1 VNTVRTVSDAKRD
14 FFQAFPRPVN
24 SVFRRVV
31 DELLVEMHLLTVNQ
45 TFAYDPVFALGA
57 ITAYD
62 RFMAGYE
69 PEAERDR
76 ILPALC
82 GAVHLNA
89 EQMRHDASTL
99 AELAMR
105 SPTEVKQ
112 FLTTLET
119 SADLEPLTST
129 IRSVAANDKFK
140 YSRLFAIG
148 IFTLLE
154 SADPNTMSDNDK
166 RQELIKQVGDA
177 LNLGEEKL
185 SKDLDLY
192 RSNLE
197 KVEQARQMMKDLVEA
212 ERKKK
217 EQKKNPPKVDDAA
230 HTAEAPQDSVNSN
243 SNGSSEGET
252 NTGANSEANQ

>member
-14 FFQAFPRPVN
+14 FFQAFPRPIN
-24 SVFRRVV
+24 SVYRRVV

-45 TFAYDPVFALGA
+45 TFTYDPVFALGA

-62 RFMAGYE
+62 RFMLGYE
-69 PEAERDR
+69 PEAERER
-76 ILPALC
+76 ILPAIC

-105 SPTEVKQ
+105 SPSDVKQ
-112 FLTTLET
+112 FLTALTTTEN
-119 SADLEPLTST
+119 LEPLAGT
-129 IRSVAANDKFK
+129 INAIAANPKFK

-154 SADPNTMSDNDK
+154 TADPAAMSDNEK
-166 RQELIKQVGDA
+166 RQELIKQVGEA
-177 LNLGEEKL
+177 IKLGEEKL

-217 EQKKNPPKVDDAA
+217 EQRDNPPKSDAAAYASDDA
-230 HTAEAPQDSVNSN
+230 QDVD
-243 SNGSSEGET
+243 GGKPPEDET
-252 NTGANSEANQ
+252 NNSSTEANSEANQ